1 METLSDTTWD
11 VIIMGT
17 GFCQS
22 LLALALSRSGKKVL
36 HMDSN
41 QYYGGPEAAFSLDE
55 AQEWVQEVKKDQHP
69 FFKDAS
75 ILTPQE
81 LERDSTDI
89 EGSGTSKLASSRVYT
104 LSLSPCFLHAR
115 SELMSALVSSKV
127 FRQLEFMAVG
137 SWWIHAPK
145 DADSDNSGIGAEKIL
160 HRVPGNREDVFAASH
175 ISMKSKRTL
184 MRLLRHIT
192 KSSEDE
198 TSHEE
203 EDLSMPFREY
213 LVSKFSVPQELHDP
227 LLSLSLSQ
235 LSQQNTSASYAIP
248 KIQRHLSSI
257 GYLGPGFGAVVAKY
271 GGAPEILQAACRASA
286 VGGGVYALGTKMLD
300 CKRRKTPEHSE
311 HPFLVM
317 LENEGD
323 VQSKHVFS
331 AWPDSAE
338 DSKSLIEVARSIN
351 VVAGTFSSLFPIAVE
366 GAPLPATAVLVFP
379 GDTLGSPES
388 PPVYLQVHSSD
399 TGECPQQ
406 QSVVYCSVALAGPE
420 GHSLLEV
427 ALDRLIAAETSSRVL
442 WSLRYTQRGRFN
454 NDQSQWPL
462 REDESSPGAYSFPPP
477 SLDFAFEDD
486 TIDIVKEA
494 WRKVVGCD
502 TDNDFMMFEDREG
515 THDNDS

>member
-1 METLSDTTWD
+1 MEGL
-11 VIIMGT
+11 GT
-17 GFCQS
+17 
-22 LLALALSRSGKKVL
+22 
-36 HMDSN
+36 
-41 QYYGGPEAAFSLDE
+41 P
-55 AQEWVQEVKKDQHP
+55 
-69 FFKDAS
+69 
-75 ILTPQE
+75 
-81 LERDSTDI
+81 
-89 EGSGTSKLASSRVYT
+89 KLASSRVYT

-145 DADSDNSGIGAEKIL
+145 DADSDNVGNGAQKIL

-198 TSHEE
+198 ASHEE
-203 EDLSMPFREY
+203 EDLSMPFRDY

-235 LSQQNTSASYAIP
+235 LSQQDTSASYAIP

-286 VGGGVYALGTKMLD
+286 VGGGVYALGTKMLG
-300 CKRRKTPEHSE
+300 CKSRKTPEHSE
-311 HPFLVM
+311 HPFLVT

-331 AWPDSAE
+331 AWPDSVE

-406 QSVVYCSVALAGPE
+406 QSKSTLQFTTPSFPIARMMISFLNLSTLPEFAMLRTFRTDLEHPFSNFFTTFLLFKWLIPFSRCCLLQCGPSWSR
-420 GHSLLEV
+420 GSF
-427 ALDRLIAAETSSRVL
+427 SSR
-442 WSLRYTQRGRFN
+442 GR
-454 NDQSQWPL
+454 S
-462 REDESSPGAYSFPPP
+462 
-477 SLDFAFEDD
+477 
-486 TIDIVKEA
+486 
-494 WRKVVGCD
+494 
-502 TDNDFMMFEDREG
+502 
-515 THDNDS
+515 

>member
-1 METLSDTTWD
+1 
-11 VIIMGT
+11 
-17 GFCQS
+17 
-22 LLALALSRSGKKVL
+22 
-36 HMDSN
+36 
-41 QYYGGPEAAFSLDE
+41 
-55 AQEWVQEVKKDQHP
+55 
-69 FFKDAS
+69 
-75 ILTPQE
+75 
-81 LERDSTDI
+81 
-89 EGSGTSKLASSRVYT
+89 
-104 LSLSPCFLHAR
+104 
-115 SELMSALVSSKV
+115 MSALVSSKV

-145 DADSDNSGIGAEKIL
+145 DADSNNSGIGAEKIL

-198 TSHEE
+198 TLHEE

-300 CKRRKTPEHSE
+300 CKQRKTPEHSE
-311 HPFLVM
+311 HPFLVT

-331 AWPDSAE
+331 AWPDCAE

-351 VVAGTFSSLFPIAVE
+351 VVAGTFSSLLPIAVE

-406 QSVVYCSVALAGPE
+406 QSKSTLQFTTPSFPIARMMISFLNLSTLPEFAMLRTFRTDLEHPSSIFFHTIVVVQVANTIFRCCLLQCGPSWSR
-420 GHSLLEV
+420 GSF
-427 ALDRLIAAETSSRVL
+427 SSR
-442 WSLRYTQRGRFN
+442 GR
-454 NDQSQWPL
+454 SWP
-462 REDESSPGAYSFPPP
+462 A
-477 SLDFAFEDD
+477 
-486 TIDIVKEA
+486 
-494 WRKVVGCD
+494 
-502 TDNDFMMFEDREG
+502 DR
-515 THDNDS
+515 S